1 MISAEYKSAYQ
12 QGYSDAMRDFR
23 KEPKTGY
30 WIDRDVYDAD
40 RWKCSE
46 CGRTEPY
53 KENYCPNCG
62 CRMVDEQEREDKCKN
77 CEYYR
82 NPDYTRCHECETERS
97 E

>member
-1 MISAEYKSAYQ
+1 MDRLISEQAVIKILILLFIGSENFKVAINSIKAIPSA
-12 QGYSDAMRDFR
+12 
-23 KEPKTGY
+23 EPKTGH

-62 CRMVDEQEREDKCKN
+62 CRMVDEQERE
-77 CEYYR
+77 EV
-82 NPDYTRCHECETERS
+82 
-97 E
+97 